1 MTSIPSLETNSVT
14 TFGSQRKSSIVAIQ
28 RKIAES
34 FPLVMFVVL
43 TLKTLEE
50 ILPFNKLNEAYT
62 QGDWLKDLPNKYCQ
76 LFYYAGVILAM

>member
-1 MTSIPSLETNSVT
+1 M
-14 TFGSQRKSSIVAIQ
+14 
-28 RKIAES
+28 ES

-43 TLKTLEE
+43 TSKTLEE
-50 ILPFNKLNEAYT
+50 ILSFNNLNEAYS

>member
-1 MTSIPSLETNSVT
+1 MTSIPSLEIYSVT
-14 TFGSQRKSSIVAIQ
+14 TFGS
-28 RKIAES
+28 KILNCGENCEES

-43 TLKTLEE
+43 TSKTLEE
-50 ILPFNKLNEAYT
+50 ILSFNNLNEAYS